1 MRHRLE
7 RAAMDRARSK
17 FMKLGQ
23 VQFSAV
29 TFVLFETILR
39 KTRAKV
45 THHPIARYLRDDAGR
60 GDAQTLAIAIHDRRL
75 RKGKWKNRQTVDE
88 DMIGRINK
96 RSNGR
101 AHCFMRRAQDVDPV
115 DFEVIDYADCPE
127 HLGVARKINV
137 NFFSELRGE
146 LLGII

>member
-1 MRHRLE
+1 MLVE
-7 RAAMDRARSK
+7 AILG
-17 FMKLGQ
+17 KLG
-23 VQFSAV
+23 
-29 TFVLFETILR
+29 
-39 KTRAKV
+39 AKV

-60 GDAQTLAIAIHDRRL
+60 GDAQTVAIAIHDRRL

-88 DMIGRINK
+88 DVIGRINK
-96 RSNGR
+96 RSNGS

-127 HLGVARKINV
+127 HLGVARKIDI
-137 NFFSELRGE
+137 NFFSQLRRE